1 MATECEATQAF
12 QVADPRFYDSG
23 FGFFSK
29 PSTHAS
35 RDKMANNSHKHSSHR
50 KLHKDWRVWLALL
63 LMVAA
68 ILMYVL
74 SLDDSIIPR

>member
-1 MATECEATQAF
+1 
-12 QVADPRFYDSG
+12 
-23 FGFFSK
+23 
-29 PSTHAS
+29 
-35 RDKMANNSHKHSSHR
+35 MANNSHKHSSHR
-50 KLHKDWRVWLALL
+50 KLHKDWRAWLALL